1 MSRIG
6 KKIITLPSAVTLKVT
21 ADNVEVKGPKGTLNV
36 GYDPAISV
44 SIETNVVTL
53 SRNSDDKDIRAKHGL
68 YRALINSA
76 VIGVTEG
83 YSKKL
88 DIVGVGYRAE
98 LKGRFLYM
106 AVGYSHPVYFKA
118 PDHVKVEV
126 PVPTQIVVSGIDK
139 QLVGQV
145 AAKIRAI
152 REPEPYKGK
161 GIKYDTEVVRRKA
174 GKTASR

>member
-6 KKIITLPSAVTLKVT
+6 KKIITLPSAVTLKIT

-36 GYDPAISV
+36 GYDPAIAVNIDS
-44 SIETNVVTL
+44 NVVTL
-53 SRNSDDKDIRAKHGL
+53 SRSSEEKDVRAKHGL
-68 YRALINSA
+68 YRALLQSA
-76 VIGVTEG
+76 VVGVTDG
-83 YSKKL
+83 YTRKL

-98 LKGRFLYM
+98 LKGSFLYM

-118 PDHVKVEV
+118 PASVKVEV
-126 PVPTQIVVSGIDK
+126 PVPTQIIVSGIDK

-161 GIKYDTEVVRRKA
+161 GIKYDNEVVRRKA

>member
-6 KKIITLPSAVTLKVT
+6 KKIITLPSSVSLKVSG
-21 ADNVEVKGPKGTLNV
+21 DNVEVKGPKGTLHV
-36 GYDPAISV
+36 GYDPAISITID
-44 SIETNVVTL
+44 SNVVTL
-53 SRNSDDKDIRAKHGL
+53 SRKSEEKDIRAKHGL
-68 YRALINSA
+68 YRALIQSA
-76 VIGVTEG
+76 VIGVTDG
-83 YSKKL
+83 YVRKL

-98 LKGRFLYM
+98 LKGNFLFM
-106 AVGYSHPVYFKA
+106 AVGYSHPVYFRA
-118 PDHVKVEV
+118 PSSVKVEV
-126 PVPTQIVVSGIDK
+126 PAPTQIVVSGIDK

-161 GIKYDTEVVRRKA
+161 GIKYDNEVVRRKA